1 MWTHKLSIWFVFA
14 EFFIINKQGNKK
26 DALKITLKPINIF
39 LISSSNDGSINDPN
53 VSSLYL
59 L

>member
-26 DALKITLKPINIF
+26 DALKTINIF
-39 LISSSNDGSINDPN
+39 LLSSSNDGSINEPN
-53 VSSLYL
+53 VSSFFL